1 MEDLAVGLVQSD
13 HILLAFEYLN
23 LRSVINIC
31 IKFLIFVLSV
41 SGDGDLVSDLRAAP
55 PEGSLPPD
63 ADHGPRAVLYR
74 HGLVIIRVAEDDVGD
89 PDQSN
94 LDTELLC
101 QYTCVSHDSYFIF
114 KMSKYH
120 TKLVPCYYTD
130 DKTC

>member
-63 ADHGPRAVLYR
+63 ADHSPRAVLYG
-74 HGLVIIRVAEDDVGD
+74 HSLVIVCVAEDDVGD

-101 QYTCVSHDSYFIF
+101 Q
-114 KMSKYH
+114 
-120 TKLVPCYYTD
+120 
-130 DKTC
+130 

>member
-1 MEDLAVGLVQSD
+1 MGLVQSD
-13 HILLAFEYLN
+13 HILLAFEYLD
-23 LRSVINIC
+23 LCSLIYICINIC
-31 IKFLIFVLSV
+31 TA
-41 SGDGDLVSDLRAAP
+41 SGIGDLVCDLRATP

-63 ADHGPRAVLYR
+63 ADHGPRAVLYG

-101 QYTCVSHDSYFIF
+101 QFTCVSHHSYLIF

-120 TKLVPCYYTD
+120 ISAPSLPIQTTENVKS
-130 DKTC
+130 KFIN